1 MNQDHVRRCFRAHF
15 GGDPRHV
22 AVAPGRV
29 NLIGEHTDYN
39 DGFVFPA
46 AIDRELWV
54 AADLAPGPTTLLSE
68 QAGEGANFDAPT
80 VVPGQASGWAAY
92 PAGMAWALREATGKP
107 VPNLRVAVSSSI
119 PLGSG
124 VSSSAAIEM
133 AFGVLWNRVADLG
146 LDNKAL
152 AMVAHRCEREF
163 VGVNCGVMDMMAS
176 ALGRAGHAMFL
187 DTRTLDVRYA
197 PLPEGTAIVLCDT
210 RMPRTLAGSAYNER
224 RARCESAAA
233 TLGKRALRDATLEEL
248 FARAGEME
256 PTTFQRAMHVITEND
271 RTLSFSDALERGL
284 TPRIGDLMRASHDS
298 LRVDYE
304 VTIPELDAMV
314 EAAWSAPGCVGARM
328 TGAGFGG
335 AAVALVEQ
343 DAIEPFLSSVDAEF
357 RLRAGREGAFHV
369 CAAVDGA
376 RTVSR

>member
-1 MNQDHVRRCFRAHF
+1 MSQDRVRSSFRARY
-15 GGDPRHV
+15 GVDPAYV
-22 AVAPGRV
+22 SVAPGRV

-54 AADLAPGPTTLLSE
+54 AADVADGETKLHSDE
-68 QAGEGANFDAPT
+68 AGDGQSFDARA
-80 VVPGQASGWAAY
+80 VRPGQVQGWAAY
-92 PAGMAWALREATGKP
+92 PAGMAWALREATGTA
-107 VPNLRVAVSSSI
+107 VPNLRVVVASSI

-133 AFGVLWNRVADLG
+133 AFGVLWNRVANLG

-152 AMVAHRCEREF
+152 AMVAHRCERES

-176 ALGRAGHAMFL
+176 ALGRADHAMFL
-187 DTRTLDVRYA
+187 DTRSLEIGYA
-197 PLPEGTAIVLCDT
+197 PLPAGTAIVLCDT

-233 TLGKRALRDATLEEL
+233 TLGQRALRDATIEEL
-248 FARAGEME
+248 FVRAHEME
-256 PTTFQRAMHVITEND
+256 AVTVRRALHVITEND
-271 RTLSFSDALERGL
+271 RALVFRDALERRMKG
-284 TPRIGDLMRASHDS
+284 RIGDLMRASHDS
-298 LRVDYE
+298 LREDYE

-314 EAAWSAPGCVGARM
+314 EAAWSAPGCIGARM

-343 DAIEPFLSSVDAEF
+343 EAIEPFLASVSAEY
-357 RLRAGREGAFHV
+357 RRRTGRDGAFHT
-369 CAAVDGA
+369 CRAVDGA
-376 RTVSR
+376 RTVDA

>member
-1 MNQDHVRRCFRAHF
+1 MSEDRVRSAFRAQY
-15 GGDPRHV
+15 GADP
-22 AVAPGRV
+22 AFLSVAPGRV

-54 AADLAPGPTTLLSE
+54 AADLAADETTLRSE
-68 QAGEGANFDAPT
+68 EAGMGEPFDARL
-80 VVPGQASGWAAY
+80 VAPGQVRGWAAY
-92 PAGMAWALREATGKP
+92 AAGMAWTLREATGTA
-107 VPNLRVAVSSSI
+107 VPNLRVAVASSV

-133 AFGVLWNRVADLG
+133 AFGVLWNRIASLG

-176 ALGRAGHAMFL
+176 AMGRADHAMFL
-187 DTRTLDVRYA
+187 DTRSLEIGYA
-197 PLPEGTAIVLCDT
+197 PLPSGTAIVLCDT

-233 TLGKRALRDATLEEL
+233 TLGKRALRDAGVEEL
-248 FARAGEME
+248 FARSHEME
-256 PTTFQRAMHVITEND
+256 PVTFRRALHVVTENE
-271 RTLSFSDALERGL
+271 RALVFRDALERRLKG
-284 TPRIGDLMRASHDS
+284 RIGGLMRASHDS
-298 LRVDYE
+298 LREDYE
-304 VTIPELDAMV
+304 VTIPELDAMA
-314 EAAWSAPGCVGARM
+314 EAAWCAPGCIGARM

-335 AAVALVEQ
+335 AVVALVEH
-343 DAIEPFLSSVDAEF
+343 DAIEAFLTVIEAEF
-357 RLRAGREGAFHV
+357 RRQSGRDGAFHV
-369 CAAVDGA
+369 CRAVDGA
-376 RTVSR
+376 RTVNV